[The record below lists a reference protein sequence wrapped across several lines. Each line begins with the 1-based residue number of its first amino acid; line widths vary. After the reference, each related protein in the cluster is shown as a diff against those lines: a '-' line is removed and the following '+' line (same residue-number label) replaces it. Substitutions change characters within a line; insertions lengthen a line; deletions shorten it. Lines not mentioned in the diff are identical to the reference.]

1 MIEISYFFNNFVTPL
16 KNLLI
21 HIADIF
27 GKVRANKSGCLDV
40 CELGAAVVIYP
51 ENIWYVKVKVKDVK
65 EIFEKSILKDEVI
78 ERLIAD
84 KNSWRE
90 LEKARKRL

>member
-1 MIEISYFFNNFVTPL
+1 MCE
-16 KNLLI
+16 
-21 HIADIF
+21 
-27 GKVRANKSGCLDV
+27 SG
-40 CELGAAVVIYP
+40 ASVVIYP

>member
-1 MIEISYFFNNFVTPL
+1 M
-16 KNLLI
+16 
-21 HIADIF
+21 
-27 GKVRANKSGCLDV
+27 

-51 ENIWYVKVKVKDVK
+51 KNIWYVKVKVKDVK

-78 ERLIAD
+78 KRLVAD